1 MHTFWGYGM
10 HGGMHQPIRGIG
22 PHDLSKKSRMNQGTQ
37 KSAIYRYAPVCIA
50 TIKGI

>member
-1 MHTFWGYGM
+1 MGSYDPTE
-10 HGGMHQPIRGIG
+10 
-22 PHDLSKKSRMNQGTQ
+22 KSGMNQGIQ